1 VLFILLAV
9 SCFVQAGFAVQE
21 VRIGYFGPSDGDDD
35 MFAAACLAIE
45 RANAAGGDEGTVY
58 RLMPCW
64 SEEPWGSGIKQV
76 VRMVYED
83 DVCAIIGGVDGP
95 TTHLVEQVVAKA
107 RLPLI
112 NPVSSDVS
120 ISLANVPWMY
130 TCVPGDDL
138 QAKALMQTLDEMPV
152 SARIVLLS
160 ANDHDSHLFADEI
173 VKALN
178 RVKRS
183 VDFHYE
189 FDHKRKDISELMEQV
204 VGHEPDVLV
213 LSAGVR
219 NCVRIVNAVEGKL
232 EGAVIVG
239 PGCMGSNSF
248 IDGIENMPERIVFPL
263 LYHADRKRVDVDALY
278 FERTGKHLDYRSAY
292 TYDAVNILLDAIG
305 QVGAGRQDL
314 HDRLSGMTPWKG
326 VAGKIQW
333 DSKGRNVTAVGLGTY
348 RHGKLIR
355 IEHP

>member
-1 VLFILLAV
+1 MQAAV
-9 SCFVQAGFAVQE
+9 GVEE

-45 RANAAGGDEGTVY
+45 RANRAGGDEGVVY

-83 DVCAIIGGVDGP
+83 DVCAIIGGIDGP

-120 ISLANVPWMY
+120 ISLAGVRWMY

-138 QAKALMQTLDEMPV
+138 QAEALVKTLEQMPV
-152 SARIVLLS
+152 SRRIVLLS

-173 VKALN
+173 IKALN
-178 RVKRS
+178 RMKRA
-183 VDFHYE
+183 VAFHYE
-189 FDHKRKDISELMEQV
+189 FDHDQKDISELVEET
-204 VGHEPDVLV
+204 VGNEPDVLL
-213 LSAGVR
+213 LSADVR
-219 NCVRIVNAVEGKL
+219 NCVRIVNAFDGRIED
-232 EGAVIVG
+232 AVIIG
-239 PGCMGSNSF
+239 PACMGSNSF
-248 IDGIENMPERIVFPL
+248 VRGIEKMPERIVFPL
-263 LYHADRKRVDVDALY
+263 LYHASRKNADVDALY

-292 TYDAVNILLDAIG
+292 TYDAVNILLDAVR

-314 HDRLSGMTPWKG
+314 HDKLSGMTPWKG
-326 VAGKIQW
+326 VAGKIRW
-333 DSKGRNVTAVGLGTY
+333 DSKGRNQIAVGLGTY
-348 RHGKLIR
+348 RRGKLIR